1 MVRIMSLTKQELT
14 TLRMYMA
21 NRDTEEAKELEHKL
35 TQEIGDQEEY
45 YDAEPHLLKL
55 IPKLEDEDLWR
66 LIRLA
71 DLILSGE
78 DGAEEGIETGQYPWY
93 EITRQRGNGELKI
106 EIVEKEGSGLPYYGH
121 EDVLD
126 QLIAYDFVKVK

>member
-1 MVRIMSLTKQELT
+1 MSLTKQELT

-35 TQEIGDQEEY
+35 TEEIGDREEY
-45 YDAEPHLLKL
+45 YDAEPQLFKL
-55 IPKLEDEDLWR
+55 VHQLEEVDLWR

-71 DLILSGE
+71 DSILSGE
-78 DGAEEGIETGQYPWY
+78 DGAETGQYPWY
-93 EITRQRGNGELKI
+93 EVTRRGNGELKI
-106 EIVEKEGSGLPYYGH
+106 EIVEKEGTSLPSYGH
-121 EDVLD
+121 ENVLD